1 MPNQRYDMILV
12 GGGHNGL
19 ACAAFLA
26 KAGKSVLV
34 LEAEPVVGGFAT
46 TQELM
51 PDAPG
56 FKSTPHAIDLFSA
69 MVPRSVVDDLD
80 LKRYGFRTVPTDP
93 YCTYLGPDGSSIAQW
108 GDLDRTAAEI
118 ARYSKRDAERYR
130 DFARIL
136 GDMWYAMLP
145 YLQDH
150 PKQATPRSMAET
162 ARRAAGVHKS
172 LAPAMRILVSSPQ
185 AVLDEWF
192 ERDEVKVILGTW
204 AAATGGAALDVPG
217 SAVGM
222 AKAVLCH
229 RWGCFRAVGGIGAL
243 TQALAASAT
252 ADGAEIRTSSPVE
265 QVIVRDGAAVGV
277 ALPDGREFYADE
289 IIGAIDPARL
299 FTKLL
304 DPSLLPQ
311 ATQDELRALQIAGRN
326 TTYFTGHVALAER
339 PTLPRHGREDELL
352 KSGYLILCPSYA
364 AVDRALRDAEAGRVG
379 ADIPVWMS
387 LPSVAD
393 RTLVPEGSSG
403 ESLYFMLPVCPFDLA
418 DGRDWAEE
426 KDNHHQRVM
435 DIIGGYAKGVQDNV
449 IATHAI
455 SPHDMARIATKGHA
469 GHIDSTLGQ
478 LGRWRPTPS
487 LSGYATPIEHLW
499 HTSAGSHPIPSVTGW
514 AGRTA
519 ARTILKSQ
527 RGGVRPLSRLAGRS
541 AKRNAG

>member
-1 MPNQRYDMILV
+1 MSHQRYDMILV

-19 ACAAFLA
+19 ACTAFLA
-26 KAGKSVLV
+26 RAGKSVLV

-51 PDAPG
+51 PEAPG
-56 FKSTPHAIDLFSA
+56 FKSMPYAIDLFSA
-69 MVPRSVVDDLD
+69 MIPRSVVDDLD
-80 LKRYGFRTVPTDP
+80 LKRYGFRAIATDP

-108 GDLDRTAAEI
+108 RDLDRTAAEI
-118 ARYSKRDAERYR
+118 ARYSRRDAERYR
-130 DFARIL
+130 DFAGIL
-136 GDMWYAMLP
+136 GDMWHVMLP
-145 YLQDH
+145 YLQGH
-150 PKQATPRSMAET
+150 PTHAAPLSIAEV
-162 ARRAAGVHKS
+162 ARRAARARKS
-172 LAPAMRILVSSPQ
+172 LAPAMRIVVSSPQ

-192 ERDEVKVILGTW
+192 ERDEVKIILGTW
-204 AAATGGAALDVPG
+204 AAATGGASLDVPG

-222 AKAVLCH
+222 AKAVLSH
-229 RWGCFRAVGGIGAL
+229 RWGCYRAVGGMGAFS
-243 TQALAASAT
+243 QALAASAT
-252 ADGAEIRTSSPVE
+252 AAGAEIRTSSPVE

-277 ALPDGREFYADE
+277 ALPDGREFYAAE

-299 FTKLL
+299 FTDLV
-304 DPSLLPQ
+304 DPSLLPRV
-311 ATQDELRALQIAGRN
+311 TREELRAMQIAGRN
-326 TTYFTGHVALAER
+326 TTSFTGHAALSER
-339 PTLPRHGREDELL
+339 PTLPLHGREEELL
-352 KSGYLILCPSYA
+352 NAGYMILCPSYA
-364 AVDRALRDAEAGRVG
+364 AIDRALRDAEAGRVG
-379 ADIPVWMS
+379 QDIPVWMS

-418 DGRDWAEE
+418 DGRDWAAE
-426 KDNHHQRVM
+426 KHDHHRRVM
-435 DIIGGYAKGVQDNV
+435 DIIGTYAKGVQSSI

-469 GHIDSTLGQ
+469 AHIDSTLGQ

-487 LSGYATPIEHLW
+487 LSGYATPIKHLW

-527 RGGVRPLSRLAGRS
+527 RGRARRLRRLAG
-541 AKRNAG
+541 